1 MSKRY
6 TGQYIVRWTD
16 ATGKEN
22 RKTYTDYQTTIK
34 ARDWLIKSGAVDV
47 DIAVEISTAKPQE

>member
-22 RKTYTDYQTTIK
+22 RKTYTDHPTVIK
-34 ARDWLIKSGAVDV
+34 AKKWLIKAGAVDI
-47 DIAVEISTAKPQE
+47 DIAVEIKPVKPQE